1 MKKYRLTD
9 IETMEVSLVPQGA
22 NNKKFFLLKSA
33 QGDSILEAKVFLEKL
48 SKMEEKEIKKVC
60 EGLQKDAKEILAS
73 VCKSNQN
80 NNLLSELLAESVSK
94 DGGTLMSEN
103 LKEETAPEV
112 KEEAT
117 QEATQETTEAKAE
130 EQVEKLMKETADL
143 RKKNEE
149 LAKSLTE
156 IQEANLLKEYVAKA
170 GEFKNLAISPEEFGP
185 VLKTLATKTPEAFE
199 KVMAVLKAADESLN
213 QSELFKSAGSE
224 AQGTTGDSWARIEK
238 LAEGLIEKSEKGF
251 SKAKAIEQV
260 LKTEE
265 GKKLYNQYM
274 IEMGGVA

>member
-1 MKKYRLTD
+1 MKKYRLSD

-22 NNKKFFLLKSA
+22 NNKKFFLLKTAS
-33 QGDSILEAKVFLEKL
+33 GDSVLKAQAFLTKL
-48 SKMEEKEIKKVC
+48 SEMKAEEAKKVC
-60 EGLQKDAKEILAS
+60 AGLQGEVKEVLISL
-73 VCKSNQN
+73 CKSNQN
-80 NNLLSELLAESVSK
+80 NNQLLSELLAESVT
-94 DGGTLMSEN
+94 DGGPLMSEE
-103 LKEETAPEV
+103 KKETAPEV
-112 KEEAT
+112 KEEVA
-117 QEATQETTEAKAE
+117 QETTQETTEAKAE

-149 LAKSLTE
+149 LAKSLNE
-156 IQEANLLKEYVAKA
+156 ITEANLLKEYVAKA
-170 GEFKNLAISPEEFGP
+170 GEFKNLSISPEEFGP
-185 VLKTLATKTPEAFE
+185 VLKTLATQTPEAFE